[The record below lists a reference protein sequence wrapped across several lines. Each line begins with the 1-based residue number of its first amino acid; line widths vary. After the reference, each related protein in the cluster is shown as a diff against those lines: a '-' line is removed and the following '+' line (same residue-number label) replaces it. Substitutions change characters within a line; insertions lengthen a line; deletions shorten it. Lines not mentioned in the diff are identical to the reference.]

1 MGLLLDFLG
10 TFWGHFS
17 DFLDFSGSFFTFSG
31 LFFYFF
37 FNLYQGHVKII
48 SDPI

>member
-10 TFWGHFS
+10 NFRGHFS

-31 LFFYFF
+31 LFFLLF
-37 FNLYQGHVKII
+37 
-48 SDPI
+48 